1 MIKVPIYSGLF
12 FFTIF
17 VKKSMF
23 FSFIVPVYNRPDEI
37 DELLESLTMFT
48 SSIPFEVVIV
58 EDGSTIPCENI
69 IEKYTPKLTIS
80 YYFKS
85 NSGPGDSRNYGMTLA
100 KGDYYIILDSD
111 CIIPPNYLSQV
122 QKSLEEEYV
131 DCFGGPDAALDS
143 FSDIQKAIN
152 FTMTSFLTTGGI
164 RGGSEKVDKFQP
176 RSFNMGLSKKAFE
189 ASNGFGNIHPGEDP
203 DLSIRLWNLDFKTK
217 LIKNA
222 FVYHKRRISWEKF
235 QIQVNKFGKARP
247 ILNFWYPEYTKIT
260 FWFPSLF
267 LLGFLFSALLAI
279 FKIYFFIAL
288 YGFYFSLLFIS
299 SLLSNKSLK
308 IALYSLWAT
317 IIQFYG
323 YGKGFLQ
330 SYYKISVLKQ
340 KPQEAFPE
348 LFFKK

>member
-1 MIKVPIYSGLF
+1 MY
-12 FFTIF
+12 
-17 VKKSMF
+17 
-23 FSFIVPVYNRPDEI
+23 FSFIVPVYNRPDEV
-37 DELLESLTMFT
+37 DELLESLTKFT
-48 SSIPFEVVIV
+48 SNIPFEVVII
-58 EDGSTIPCENI
+58 EDGSTIPCHSI
-69 IEKYTPKLTIS
+69 IEKYSHKLTIS
-80 YYFKS
+80 YFFKP
-85 NSGPGDSRNYGMTLA
+85 NSGPGDSRNFGMQNA
-100 KGDYYIILDSD
+100 KGDYFIILDSD
-111 CIIPPNYLSQV
+111 CIIPSDYLIHV
-122 QKSLEEEYV
+122 QKSLEVEYV

-203 DLSIRLWNLDFKTK
+203 DLSIRLWNLGFKTK

-247 ILNFWYPEYTKIT
+247 ILNSWYPEYAKIT

-267 LLGFLFSALLAI
+267 LIGFLFSVLLTFFAI
-279 FKIYFFIAL
+279 YIFIAL
-288 YGFYFSLLFIS
+288 YIFYFSLLFMS
-299 SLLSNKSLK
+299 SLLTNKSLK
-308 IALYSLWAT
+308 IALYSIWAAV
-317 IIQFYG
+317 IQFYG
-323 YGKGFLQ
+323 YGKGFLL
-330 SYYKISVLKQ
+330 SFYKVVLLKKQ
-340 KPQEAFPE
+340 PQVAFPE